1 MFGGRSLRTNA
12 TELTVAGI
20 PQSSG
25 AGPPTESKRPPAE
38 RAGLGAPGENCV
50 ELELYIVCS
59 SGDDG
64 SVDRIESPQNQ
75 RSRDTRA
82 AVLDAAWELLE
93 HSGGAAVTMSA
104 VARAAGISRRGLYLH
119 FPSRGQLF
127 MELLAHVDDEL
138 DLESSL
144 RPIREAPD
152 SLAALDAFA
161 DHVAGY
167 HSKLVAVAGA
177 VDRCRAEDEDAAA
190 LWEQAMGNWYG
201 GCCALAAR
209 LAAEGRL
216 AEPWTERTAADL
228 MWALMSLDFVD
239 DLVGERGWST
249 DELTDRL
256 RVLLHRTLCGSTA

>member
-1 MFGGRSLRTNA
+1 M
-12 TELTVAGI
+12 
-20 PQSSG
+20 
-25 AGPPTESKRPPAE
+25 
-38 RAGLGAPGENCV
+38 
-50 ELELYIVCS
+50 
-59 SGDDG
+59 
-64 SVDRIESPQNQ
+64 
-75 RSRDTRA
+75 
-82 AVLDAAWELLE
+82 LDAAWELLE

-104 VARAAGISRRGLYLH
+104 VARSAGISRRGLYLH

-127 MELLAHVDDEL
+127 MELMAHVDEQL
-138 DLESSL
+138 DLQSSL

-161 DHVAGY
+161 DHIAGY

-177 VDRCRAEDEDAAA
+177 VDRCRHEDEDAAA
-190 LWEQAMGNWYG
+190 LWERAMGNWYG
-201 GCCALAAR
+201 GCCELAAR

-249 DELTDRL
+249 VELADRL
-256 RVLLHRTLCGSTA
+256 RVLLHRTLCGAAA